1 MHPYMHPDQY
11 AYMHGHLAVMHQY
24 PCPHAV
30 FRYKEKGVNKED
42 RKLNS
47 SMHKIF
53 SRHYSKNR
61 LYKPV
66 LYLMNYNMQ

>member
-1 MHPYMHPDQY
+1 MHPDQY

-30 FRYKEKGVNKED
+30 FRYKEKGGGQQGRQKTQQQQAQNFQS
-42 RKLNS
+42 LLQ
-47 SMHKIF
+47 
-53 SRHYSKNR
+53 KNR

-66 LYLMNYNMQ
+66 LYLVNYNMQ